1 MKFKGAV
8 EDALPDTTE
17 VLLVLGLLTLQITP
31 GEDTIETVHGIG
43 RLHDSLEVTPCP
55 QRERRRLRN
64 SIGISFPHIRHFSNT
79 PLALVYKNL
88 SMGNCDYGYRIKTC
102 WP

>member
-1 MKFKGAV
+1 MEFKGTV

-17 VLLVLGLLTLQITP
+17 VLVLGLLTSQITP
-31 GEDTIETVHGIG
+31 REDTVHGIG
-43 RLHDSLEVTPCP
+43 RLHDDSLEVTPCP
-55 QRERRRLRN
+55 QREICRQRN